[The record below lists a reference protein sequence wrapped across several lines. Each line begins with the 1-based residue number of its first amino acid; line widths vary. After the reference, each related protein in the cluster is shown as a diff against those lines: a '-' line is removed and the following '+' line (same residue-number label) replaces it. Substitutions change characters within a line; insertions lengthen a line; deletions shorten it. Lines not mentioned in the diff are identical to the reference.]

1 MRDEPRDV
9 GPFPDFEEKTPARR
23 AAPRAAPPSPHAKTS
38 GGDGGLLTHKNLGN
52 YRRNM
57 VFPAETAGRISARI
71 FLEKRKIL
79 ENFRFYF
86 AISSCPNYRLLC
98 YGYIRRRYGQI

>member
-1 MRDEPRDV
+1 MREPRDV
-9 GPFPDFEEKTPARR
+9 GPFPDFEDKR
-23 AAPRAAPPSPHAKTS
+23 PHASRRTTRRDTRKNEEAPS

-57 VFPAETAGRISARI
+57 VFPAETGRISARI

-79 ENFRFYF
+79 ENFRFF